1 MPSVKTI
8 RVLLV
13 DDHDIL
19 RSGLAVFL
27 ETFEDLQ
34 LVGEAASGLEAVEL
48 CTRLHPDVVLMDLVM
63 PDMDGVAATRIIRK
77 RFPGIQVIALTS
89 FEEESLVKAA
99 EEAGVCNY
107 VLKNISIDALATAI
121 RSAYA
126 VRSS

>member
-126 VRSS
+126 ARSS